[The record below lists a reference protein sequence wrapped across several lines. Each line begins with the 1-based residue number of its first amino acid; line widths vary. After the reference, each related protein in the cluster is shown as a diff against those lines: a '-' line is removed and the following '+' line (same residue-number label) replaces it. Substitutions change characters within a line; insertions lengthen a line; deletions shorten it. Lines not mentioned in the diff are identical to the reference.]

1 MEPITNTAWFFKY
14 KPKSIDE
21 YVFENEDQ
29 KQQVINW
36 IQNGKIDGNLL
47 LYGPAGTGKTALAEL
62 LINSILKSKLDLNKI
77 KSRSVSAIDELEPW
91 LQKRPVKSKTKIV
104 YFEEFDRIS
113 DKAFDQLKDGLLEK
127 YQSHVSF
134 IAATN
139 YIRRIPHPIQTR
151 FTIKFELN
159 CTNVEGV
166 FNRLKTI
173 LDTEKIEYSE
183 QSLYDYVQN
192 NIRLGMRDL
201 INNLQTAVCENKIDF
216 TKISIQKSTEE
227 DELVVHTLN
236 ILKTILQLQDIN
248 LKKLILINP
257 LQSDIRQDYARILEI
272 VNLNNELQYEIVL
285 EQINEQINYIP
296 LKLIIDKYME
306 QFPYKKFPHIT
317 YLAFLAECIKCV
329 IDIGL

>member
-1 MEPITNTAWFFKY
+1 VETLTNTAWFFKY
-14 KPKSIDE
+14 KPKSVDE

-29 KQQVINW
+29 RAQVLKW
-36 IQNGKIDGNLL
+36 IQNKKIDGNLL

-62 LINSILKSKLDLNKI
+62 LINSILGSKLDLNKI

-159 CTNVEGV
+159 CTNVDGV
-166 FNRLKTI
+166 FNRLKQI
-173 LDTEKIEYSE
+173 LENENVQYDE
-183 QSLYDYVQN
+183 QALYDYTKN
-192 NIRLGMRDL
+192 NIKLGLRDL
-201 INNLQTAVCENKIDF
+201 INNLQIAVVDGKVDF
-216 TKISIQKSTEE
+216 SKVSIRKSTEE

-236 ILKTILQLQDIN
+236 ILKTILQIQDIN
-248 LKKLILINP
+248 SKKIILINP
-257 LQSDIRQDYARILEI
+257 LQSNIAQDYARILEI
-272 VNLNNELQYEIVL
+272 VNLNNELSYEIVL

-296 LKLIIDKYME
+296 LKLIIEKYID
-306 QFPYKKFPHIT
+306 QFAYKKFPHIT
-317 YLAFLAECIKCV
+317 YLAFLAESIKCV
-329 IDIGL
+329 IDVGL